1 MSWEQ
6 PISVHETGE
15 VGRVY
20 YLNTKLT
27 LIDGEEW
34 TRTTEFTL
42 NPDYGSTV
50 EEMLKRT
57 NEIPNQMKDQL
68 LRKRFSENKLTSG
81 LVYKV
86 WISDYPAPRY
96 WAPTQREIEQRK
108 KAQGKAVLYNANGSV
123 LV

>member
-57 NEIPNQMKDQL
+57 KEIPNQMKDQL
-68 LRKRFSENKLTSG
+68 LRK
-81 LVYKV
+81 
-86 WISDYPAPRY
+86 
-96 WAPTQREIEQRK
+96 
-108 KAQGKAVLYNANGSV
+108 SV
-123 LV
+123 